1 MPAEITPDLVS
12 EMARRLFQR
21 DIVPQGQMT
30 PGSLP
35 QQSFSAGHDIPAP
48 ALPSVP
54 SSGMAGS
61 PLSGSLI
68 SGGAFPAGVPSLPGG
83 TPVLGAM
90 PVGLPPVK
98 SPTPPIPAAVP
109 QLPLAPFSASGVP
122 FPAPRFPTAPST
134 VPDAPANAT
143 RLSAAVIPAT
153 SSSPGPTALPTVTA
167 GDMPAVP
174 SASIPSPSLPPTTMG
189 TSRDVASPA
198 LASGQGGPVPTG
210 VYAALTRGLTGAS
223 THSPTVS
230 STPSQATPA
239 SFPAASTTPNVAA
252 DDGLKRFVSRVRMG
266 HVHTESDLG
275 EHDPRLGSV
284 REALHSAAGSYAS
297 RSLDVGLIRRDFP
310 VLNQSIN
317 GRPLAWFDNAATTQK
332 PQSVIDAIS
341 RFYERDN
348 SNIHRGAHTLA
359 ARATEAYEGARGKVQ
374 RFIGAGSAS
383 DIVFVRGTTEGINL
397 VARILAPVCLQ
408 EGDEI
413 ILSTLEHHAN
423 IVPWQMVAREK
434 GAKLRIAPVND
445 AGEVIQSEYAAL
457 LGPRTRVVALTQASN
472 SLGTV
477 LPVAEMTQ
485 LAKRF
490 GARVVIDGAQSVSH
504 IPVNVREIGCDFFVF
519 SGHKLFGPT
528 GIGAVYITPE
538 LQEVLPPWQGGG
550 NMIRNVTFEETT
562 FQDAPARFEA
572 GTPNIADAIGLGA
585 AIDYVTR
592 IGLPA
597 IGRYEHELL
606 EHATAELSR
615 IDGLRILGT
624 AREKVS
630 LVSFTLAGRKTE
642 EVGKLLDREGI
653 AVRAGHHCSQP
664 SLRRFGEE
672 ATVRPSFAFY
682 NTHEEI
688 DRLVAAVR
696 RIRGG

>member
-1 MPAEITPDLVS
+1 MSAEITPDLVS
-12 EMARRLFQR
+12 EVARRLFQR
-21 DIVPQGQMT
+21 DIYPLGAVLSQTGTIPVGPVGPTSINPSELSGVGQPAVTSAGLASPDFGTAT
-30 PGSLP
+30 PVSPTSLP
-35 QQSFSAGHDIPAP
+35 TGVP
-48 ALPSVP
+48 AL
-54 SSGMAGS
+54 
-61 PLSGSLI
+61 
-68 SGGAFPAGVPSLPGG
+68 GAI
-83 TPVLGAM
+83 

-98 SPTPPIPAAVP
+98 GPVPPVPASLP
-109 QLPLAPFSASGVP
+109 QAPLAPFSASGVP
-122 FPAPRFPTAPST
+122 LPSPRMPTAPST
-134 VPDAPANAT
+134 APDAPASAT
-143 RLSAAVIPAT
+143 RLGATVIPGTSTSPGSVAPPST
-153 SSSPGPTALPTVTA
+153 GRGDVPAIPGGMRPPAASSSSSSG
-167 GDMPAVP
+167 AV
-174 SASIPSPSLPPTTMG
+174 
-189 TSRDVASPA
+189 
-198 LASGQGGPVPTG
+198 GQGGPVPSG
-210 VYAALTRGLTGAS
+210 IFAALARGLTEAPVPLR
-223 THSPTVS
+223 TAP
-230 STPSQATPA
+230 TPSTGLPFD
-239 SFPAASTTPNVAA
+239 SKPSTETIQS
-252 DDGLKRFVSRVRMG
+252 DGLKRFVSHVRSG
-266 HVHTESDLG
+266 HVGSESDLG
-275 EHDPRLGSV
+275 EHDPRLGPV
-284 REALHSAAGSYAS
+284 RAALTAAAGTYAS
-297 RSLDVGLIRRDFP
+297 RSFDVASIRRDFP
-310 VLNQSIN
+310 VLKQTIN

-332 PQSVIDAIS
+332 PQAVIDAIS

-359 ARATEAYEGARGKVQ
+359 ARATEAYESARGKVQ
-374 RFIGAGSAS
+374 RFIGAGSP
-383 DIVFVRGTTEGINL
+383 DEIVFVRGTTEGINL
-397 VARILAPVCLQ
+397 VARVLAPVCLK

-413 ILSTLEHHAN
+413 VLTTLEHHAN
-423 IVPWQMVAREK
+423 IVPWQMVARET
-434 GAKLRIAPVND
+434 GAKLRVAPVND
-445 AGEVIQSEYAAL
+445 AGEIIQSEYAAL
-457 LGPRTRVVALTQASN
+457 LGPRTRVVALAQANN

-504 IPVNVREIGCDFFVF
+504 MPVNVRELGCDFFVF

-528 GIGAVYITPE
+528 GIGAVYINPE
-538 LQEVLPPWQGGG
+538 LHDVLPPWQGGG
-550 NMIRNVTFEETT
+550 NMIRDVTFEETT

-585 AIDYVTR
+585 AIDYVSR

-630 LVSFTLAGRKTE
+630 LVSFTLAGRKPE
-642 EVGKLLDREGI
+642 EVGKQLDREGI
-653 AVRAGHHCSQP
+653 AVRSGHHCAQP

-672 ATVRPSFAFY
+672 ASVRPSFAFY

>member
-1 MPAEITPDLVS
+1 MTVEITPELVS
-12 EMARRLFQR
+12 EAARRLFQR
-21 DIVPQGQMT
+21 DILPLGSALSSGDAIAAPVPTGGLPTGSNPTDLSNLRAT
-30 PGSLP
+30 PGL
-35 QQSFSAGHDIPAP
+35 AAAP
-48 ALPSVP
+48 
-54 SSGMAGS
+54 
-61 PLSGSLI
+61 I
-68 SGGAFPAGVPSLPGG
+68 
-83 TPVLGAM
+83 
-90 PVGLPPVK
+90 GLPPV
-98 SPTPPIPAAVP
+98 TVQVPPVPAAVP

-122 FPAPRFPTAPST
+122 VPSPRIPTAPST
-134 VPDAPANAT
+134 VPDAPASANRLAAT
-143 RLSAAVIPAT
+143 VVP
-153 SSSPGPTALPTVTA
+153 SSSTPTSPAASPTATGAESATVPAPPNMPTPEA
-167 GDMPAVP
+167 PSGSAVP
-174 SASIPSPSLPPTTMG
+174 
-189 TSRDVASPA
+189 
-198 LASGQGGPVPTG
+198 GQGGPIPTG
-210 VYAALTRGLTGAS
+210 IFIALTRGLSGQAPPFPT
-223 THSPTVS
+223 SPTDGRGMSAVPY
-230 STPSQATPA
+230 STAVTP
-239 SFPAASTTPNVAA
+239 PEPTG
-252 DDGLKRFVSRVRMG
+252 DEGLKRFVSHVRLG
-266 HVHTESDLG
+266 HVRSDSDLG

-284 REALHSAAGSYAS
+284 RDALSAQSGATAS

-310 VLNQSIN
+310 VLKQTVN

-332 PQSVIDAIS
+332 PQAVIDAIS

-374 RFIGAGSAS
+374 RFVGAGSP
-383 DIVFVRGTTEGINL
+383 DEIVFVRGTTEGINL
-397 VARILAPVCLQ
+397 VANILAPVCLG

-413 ILSTLEHHAN
+413 VLSTLEHHAN
-423 IVPWQMVAREK
+423 IVPWQMVARDT
-434 GAKLRIAPVND
+434 GAKLRVIPVND
-445 AGEVIQSEYAAL
+445 AGEVILSDYAAL
-457 LGPRTRVVALTQASN
+457 LGPRTRVVALAHANN
-472 SLGTV
+472 SLGTI

-485 LAKRF
+485 LAKRY

-504 IPVNVREIGCDFFVF
+504 MPVNVREIGCDFFVF

-538 LQEVLPPWQGGG
+538 LRDVLPPWQGGG

-585 AIDYVTR
+585 AIDYVSR

-630 LVSFTLAGRKTE
+630 LVSFTLPGRKPE
-642 EVGKLLDREGI
+642 EIGKQLDREGI
-653 AVRAGHHCSQP
+653 AVRAGHHCAQP